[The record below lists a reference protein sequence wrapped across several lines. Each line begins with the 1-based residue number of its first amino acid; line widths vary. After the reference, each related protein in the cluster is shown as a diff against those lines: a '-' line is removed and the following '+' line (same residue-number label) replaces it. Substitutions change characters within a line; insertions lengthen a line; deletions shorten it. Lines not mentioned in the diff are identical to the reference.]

1 MLISDTDTAF
11 YPHLL
16 YKPSV
21 WAASQMEAV
30 LKGLLALTKNKVQE
44 LNKGWTMNWVAIMEI
59 IVKSESKQQSE
70 TTLVGKRMKL
80 SS

>member
-1 MLISDTDTAF
+1 MLISDTDTAS

-21 WAASQMEAV
+21 LAASQMEAV

>member
-1 MLISDTDTAF
+1 MLISDTDTAS

-44 LNKGWTMNWVAIMEI
+44 LKQRMNYELSGHNGDYCEKWIKAA
-59 IVKSESKQQSE
+59 
-70 TTLVGKRMKL
+70 KRNYF
-80 SS
+80 SG